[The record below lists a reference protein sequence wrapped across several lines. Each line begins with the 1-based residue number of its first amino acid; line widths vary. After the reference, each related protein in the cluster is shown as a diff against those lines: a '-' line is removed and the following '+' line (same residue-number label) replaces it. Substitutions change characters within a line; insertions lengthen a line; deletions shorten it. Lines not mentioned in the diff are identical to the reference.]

1 MLKVLFVEMYVTTKK
16 NEKKCLFCF
25 WVKLSEIRS
34 CAKVAVDVLGSP
46 SPISLTV
53 SVDVSNTET
62 ETVKLFVAYN
72 AMSLTRVR

>member
-1 MLKVLFVEMYVTTKK
+1 MFVLFLGQVVRDQEL
-16 NEKKCLFCF
+16 C
-25 WVKLSEIRS
+25 EI
-34 CAKVAVDVLGSP
+34 AVDVLGSP